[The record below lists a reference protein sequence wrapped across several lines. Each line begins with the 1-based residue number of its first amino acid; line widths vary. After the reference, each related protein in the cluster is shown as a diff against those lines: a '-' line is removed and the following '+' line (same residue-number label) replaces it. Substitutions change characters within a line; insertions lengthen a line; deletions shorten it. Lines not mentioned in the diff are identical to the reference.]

1 MVLWLVEE
9 IDAYASSHSSTLQ
22 VQATIR
28 VTRNTVSTN
37 PSLRFDPRRAHWHS
51 TVVGLYCNAVASAG
65 ELLRNL
71 FSHLQSKGTMSEEQ
85 FNCFSSTSPWWP
97 TLRERKTLL
106 HADTG
111 MNAAGGDWDVFSK
124 ARMSLSAVPGTMLKR
139 KDQLG
144 ARLVLSSSHLGI
156 SRICWPLNNIG
167 TLWVLDFFSLGAG
180 SIVFDII
187 TDHKDWK
194 GMRIDTYTPTDPSQ
208 RGLSRAAHHARARSR
223 RNCLCDDLAFNEKR
237 FLAGSEG
244 WGSRLRTR
252 VLAGESKFR
261 GTSAVNAPS
270 SSVAKTKPAEL
281 RVGTSQLQPKQNL
294 PPGAILSK

>member
-124 ARMSLSAVPGTMLKR
+124 ERMSLSAVPGTMLKR

-144 ARLVLSSSHLGI
+144 ARLVLSSSHFGV
-156 SRICWPLNNIG
+156 SRICWPLNNTRDPFG
-167 TLWVLDFFSLGAG
+167 CWSFFELWSRLSSFSTLSR
-180 SIVFDII
+180 I
-187 TDHKDWK
+187 HKDWK
-194 GMRIDTYTPTDPSQ
+194 GMQIDTYTPTDPSQ
-208 RGLSRAAHHARARSR
+208 KGLSRAAHRCARQIQTKLLVR
-223 RNCLCDDLAFNEKR
+223 RP
-237 FLAGSEG
+237 
-244 WGSRLRTR
+244 RL
-252 VLAGESKFR
+252 
-261 GTSAVNAPS
+261 
-270 SSVAKTKPAEL
+270 
-281 RVGTSQLQPKQNL
+281 Q
-294 PPGAILSK
+294 